1 MGIKNKIFDKFS
13 EEVCSQIK
21 CTEIHSDIK
30 DEINSHLE
38 EIKEEYMAEGAAEED
53 AERQAI
59 SHMGDSEKIGFDLNK
74 IHKKSPEYKTLI
86 IGLIFVLLGLFVQIT
101 IKISSPPNI
110 IYYNY
115 IKAIIHIILG
125 IAVGIVIYI
134 FDYRKLEKYSVS
146 LFIIANA
153 FAAFSLIMARPVNG
167 RLYLNIMGS
176 GYDVG
181 LIELVLYIIALC
193 GVLPQMH
200 EVSYKYIKIISMY
213 VLCSFF
219 ILKSGNLNYLITFY
233 FITVFL
239 LIFIRFSRKLIGIFL
254 AMPVLSIC
262 YFFIVKPYRITK
274 FIYFS
279 ESDINYTIYQL
290 LSSSKPLGNGI
301 SKEIFLKLPFLN
313 SDFIYG
319 YIIYTFGWI
328 AGAIIFALVILLL
341 INLFKTSKLIKSNY
355 GKMLF
360 LSISFLFSI
369 EFLVPMLMNINLV
382 ALPIGVSM
390 PFFSYSG
397 TSTIINSALVGVI
410 CSIYGRKNLSKSLVR
425 IKDKI

>member
-38 EIKEEYMAEGAAEED
+38 EIKEEYMAEGVAEED

-74 IHKKSPEYKTLI
+74 IYKKSPEYKTLI

-134 FDYRKLEKYSVS
+134 LDYRKLEKYSMK
-146 LFIIANA
+146 LFIIANI
-153 FAAFSLIMARPVNG
+153 FAVFSLIMIRPV
-167 RLYLNIMGS
+167 
-176 GYDVG
+176 
-181 LIELVLYIIALC
+181 
-193 GVLPQMH
+193 
-200 EVSYKYIKIISMY
+200 
-213 VLCSFF
+213 
-219 ILKSGNLNYLITFY
+219 
-233 FITVFL
+233 
-239 LIFIRFSRKLIGIFL
+239 
-254 AMPVLSIC
+254 
-262 YFFIVKPYRITK
+262 
-274 FIYFS
+274 
-279 ESDINYTIYQL
+279 
-290 LSSSKPLGNGI
+290 NGI

-313 SDFIYG
+313 SDFIYC